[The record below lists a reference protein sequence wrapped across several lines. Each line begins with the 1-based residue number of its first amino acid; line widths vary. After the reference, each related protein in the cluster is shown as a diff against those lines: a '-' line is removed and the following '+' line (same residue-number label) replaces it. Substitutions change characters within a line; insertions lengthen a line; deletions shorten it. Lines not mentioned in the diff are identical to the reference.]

1 MDHASAARARLG
13 IAFLLAASGVAA
25 ALPPGA
31 AAQGRT
37 GGRAAA
43 TAAHRAPATAPPP
56 ATEDGRT
63 DGTGE
68 AAGAKAP
75 GTGTGR
81 TVSAW
86 LPYWGDTRG
95 AYRDA
100 LQHAAQL
107 HTVSPFWYRATSATT
122 IKGQPGAGD
131 RQVVAGL
138 HKAGIK
144 VVPTVNES
152 MDAATMAA
160 LLHDRTRRGAHIR
173 ALLRLVASRAYDG
186 VDLDYETMA
195 TTGTARMRDRVRTGY
210 ALFAD
215 ELCAKLHARG
225 KSCVITVMAR
235 TANSGKAY
243 DYARLGKAADRV
255 RIMGYDLH
263 WAEGSPGPLSSLA
276 WYEEF
281 LRYATGTV
289 PRDKLE
295 IAFPGYGWDWTR
307 GVKARAKHLT
317 WKEAEALRRRKGV
330 AYRFDTKS
338 GTPHFTYK
346 AGRAVHEVWY
356 QDARGVAAHLS
367 LLRKY
372 GVRNAGLWA
381 LGFEDPRFWNVLR
394 GE

>member
-1 MDHASAARARLG
+1 MDQASAPRARLG
-13 IAFLLAASGVAA
+13 LVFLLTAAGVAA
-25 ALPPGA
+25 ALTPGA
-31 AAQGRT
+31 AAQDRT
-37 GGRAAA
+37 DAPALAAA
-43 TAAHRAPATAPPP
+43 QPARTA
-56 ATEDGRT
+56 
-63 DGTGE
+63 
-68 AAGAKAP
+68 
-75 GTGTGR
+75 
-81 TVSAW
+81 SAW
-86 LPYWGDTRG
+86 LPYWDDTKA

-107 HTVSPFWYRATSATT
+107 HTVSPFWYRATSTT
-122 IKGQPGAGD
+122 HIKSQPGAGD
-131 RQVVAGL
+131 KQIIAGL
-138 HKAGIK
+138 HQAGIK

-152 MDAATMAA
+152 MDATAMAA
-160 LLHDRTRRGAHIR
+160 LLHDRTRRGAHIA

-195 TTGTARMRDRVRTGY
+195 TTGSARTRERVRTGY

-215 ELCAKLHARG
+215 ELCARLHAKG

-235 TANSGKAY
+235 TGTSGKAY
-243 DYARLGKAADRV
+243 DYVRLGKAADRV

-281 LRYATGTV
+281 LRYATRTV

-295 IAFPGYGWDWTR
+295 VAFPGYGWDWTQ

-338 GTPHFTYK
+338 GTPHFTYR
-346 AGRAVHEVWY
+346 AGRAVHHVWY
-356 QDARGVAAHLS
+356 QDARGVAAHLPV
-367 LLRKY
+367 LRKY
-372 GVRNAGLWA
+372 GVRNTGLWA
-381 LGFEDPRFWNVLR
+381 LGFEDPRFWKALG

>member
-25 ALPPGA
+25 ALSPGA
-31 AAQGRT
+31 VAQDRT
-37 GGRAAA
+37 GG
-43 TAAHRAPATAPPP
+43 TAAHRAHAAMPPP
-56 ATEDGRT
+56 ATGDDGT
-63 DGTGE
+63 EGTGE
-68 AAGAKAP
+68 APGAKAP
-75 GTGTGR
+75 ATETGR

-122 IKGQPGAGD
+122 IKSQPGAGD
-131 RQVVAGL
+131 RRVVAGL

-152 MDAATMAA
+152 MDAATMAP
-160 LLHDRTRRGAHIR
+160 LLHDPARRGAHIR

-186 VDLDYETMA
+186 IDLDYETMA

-235 TANSGKAY
+235 TARSGKAY

-338 GTPHFTYK
+338 GTPHFTYR
-346 AGRAVHEVWY
+346 AGRAVHDVWY
-356 QDARGVAAHLS
+356 QDARGVAAHLP

-372 GVRNAGLWA
+372 GVRNTGLWA
-381 LGFEDPRFWNVLR
+381 LGFEDPGFWKVLR